1 MPRFPRNE
9 RGEMPFLDHL
19 EEMRW
24 RIIWSLLALA
34 IGFVIGFVL
43 VDQLNILGLLMRPI
57 APELAGKKLFF
68 TSPIEPFMITLKL
81 GFFVGAVLASPVII
95 WQLWKFLAP
104 ALYVRERKVVL
115 PLSIAAVLLFLAGV
129 CMAYFAILPAAIKVL
144 FGFQSASLEPIVTAK
159 EYFAFAGQV
168 VIAFGAIFEIP
179 LVLLI
184 LVYLRVISAAF
195 LARNRRFAIA
205 GNAFLS
211 MILAPP
217 DLISMTLMM
226 VPVQFLYE
234 VTVVIARVME
244 RRRARG
250 GAGEGDAVTAPAG
263 SGAGEKA
270 TAAGE
275 A

>member
-1 MPRFPRNE
+1 MPRFQRNE

-24 RIIWSLLALA
+24 RLIWSLLALT
-34 IGFVIGFVL
+34 IGFVVGFVI
-43 VDQLNILGLLMRPI
+43 VDQLDVLGLLMRPI
-57 APELAGKKLFF
+57 APELAGGKLYF

-81 GFFVGAVLASPVII
+81 AFFLGVVLASPVMV
-95 WQLWKFLAP
+95 WQLWRFLAP
-104 ALYVRERKVVL
+104 ALYAKERRIVL
-115 PLSIAAVLLFLAGV
+115 PVSIAAVLLFLAGV
-129 CMAYFAILPAAIKVL
+129 AMAYLLILPTAIRVL
-144 FGFQSASLEPIVTAK
+144 FSFQSHSLQPIVTAR
-159 EYFAFAGQV
+159 EYFGFAAQV

-205 GNAFLS
+205 GNAFLA
-211 MILAPP
+211 MVLAPP

-226 VPVQFLYE
+226 LPVQLLYE

-244 RRRARG
+244 RRRARAEAA
-250 GAGEGDAVTAPAG
+250 AGDEVA
-263 SGAGEKA
+263 
-270 TAAGE
+270 AAGE